1 MTQETWNTFLDVMKK
16 DKNTVVLDLTKEEE
30 ENEKLVNQFDGLFY
44 SIEDMDI
51 QTDYLRAILRLLP
64 NNTLKELITKI
75 KTEVK

>member
-1 MTQETWNTFLDVMKK
+1 MTQETWSTFLDVMNKS
-16 DKNTVVLDLTKEEE
+16 KNVTVIDLTKKEEE
-30 ENEKLVNQFDGLFY
+30 ENERLVNQFDGLFY

-75 KTEVK
+75 KTEV